1 MPGFQCDETLPGVS
15 AVTQSRLRNVAA
27 SVRQRLFNVSKE
39 KSEAFDLVLT
49 RYALERLLYRIG
61 RSEWRS
67 RFLLKGAMLYT
78 LWFDAPYRPT
88 RDMDLL
94 GFGPSEIAHL
104 EETFRALCEVAVED
118 DGLTFLKE
126 SVRGSEIRGES
137 EYQGVRVQMTAIL
150 SGAVISL
157 QIDVAFGDVV
167 LPGPEEVRYPTILDL
182 PAPEVLAYP
191 RYTVVSEKFQAMV
204 MLGIANSRMKDF
216 YDIWEMARQFEFDGL
231 VFAQSIKATFEQ
243 RRTALPAEI
252 PLALT
257 DSFSQDRAKM
267 TQWGAFIRKNRL
279 MEEKVSLQEVTVF
292 LMGFLMPPVRAIQ
305 QREMFEMSWTAPG
318 PWKSGRLT

>member
-1 MPGFQCDETLPGVS
+1 MPRFQRDETLPGVT

-27 SVRQRLFNVSKE
+27 SVRQRLLNLSKE

-78 LWFDAPYRPT
+78 LWFDAPYRST
-88 RDMDLL
+88 RDLDLL
-94 GFGPSEIAHL
+94 GFGPSEIPQL

-126 SVRGSEIRGES
+126 SVRGSEIRAES
-137 EYQGVRVQMTAIL
+137 EYQGVRMQMTAIL
-150 SGAVISL
+150 SGAVIPL

-167 LPGPEEVRYPTILDL
+167 LPGPEEVRYTTILDL

-204 MLGIANSRMKDF
+204 MLGIANSRLKDF
-216 YDIWEMARQFEFDGL
+216 YDIWELARQFEFDGL
-231 VFAQSIKATFEQ
+231 LLTQSIRATFER
-243 RRTALPAEI
+243 RRTALPVEI

-279 MEEKVSLQEVTVF
+279 MAEKVSLQEVAVF
-292 LMGFLMPPVRAIQ
+292 LTGFLMPPVRAIQ
-305 QREMFEMSWTAPG
+305 QGKVFEMIWTAPG
-318 PWKSGRLT
+318 PWKPGRPT